1 MVYVLLY
8 TFVNMVSFRDKI
20 KAALVHSL
28 HNDPSDGLSFI
39 ENFKSF
45 RDDLELV
52 EDWRRELAIREV
64 YKGKMSFVW
73 GYCEALDDHADP
85 VASPEY
91 EKNYDWCVEIEELC
105 LFIQNIED
113 YIE

>member
-1 MVYVLLY
+1 MSS
-8 TFVNMVSFRDKI
+8 VSFRDKI

-28 HNDPSDGLSFI
+28 HNDAGYGLSFI
-39 ENFKSF
+39 EKFKAF
-45 RDDLELV
+45 RDDLQLT
-52 EDWRRELAIREV
+52 EDWEMELAIREV

-91 EKNYDWCVEIEELC
+91 EEHYDWCAEIQDLC
-105 LFIQNIED
+105 LFIKNIEE